1 MKHLFSAMALLAAV
15 ALPAQTVVKLSL
27 TQAQEYAV
35 KNAYNVQNQNLEV
48 QKTRK
53 IYQEQIARG
62 LPQIFAAG
70 DYTYNIERQAF
81 VAQTGDVL
89 GQLTIGAPYSLLGS
103 VNAEQLLFDGSYIVA
118 VMAGQVLQESAKNDL
133 SRSRAEIKEQVAK
146 AYHLVLISE
155 NTLDIIEENLKFL
168 NQSLTETSKLFESG
182 FVDKQDVDQLEL
194 LVSNLLNNRVY
205 AENQKEIA
213 RMLLKVTLGMPL
225 TEDVELTDD
234 VSSLMIFTES
244 GDNLLIERFELQ
256 NNLDYQGILIAERGT
271 FLNLRNEQWQIA
283 PKLKAFYNLN
293 YNINNI
299 NTNVFQGNEME
310 RLDIRWQ
317 ALGVRA
323 SIPIFTGGSRVAR
336 IQQTQIDLDQVM
348 VSKRQL
354 EDNLKLQ
361 HTQAKAEYEY
371 ALNSYM
377 TQRRNVEIAKKIR
390 DRTMTKYKNGLSTS
404 LELTQAE
411 NQYQDSIRALLNA
424 ANSVLDRKVSLEKIL
439 GKYNN

>member
-1 MKHLFSAMALLAAV
+1 
-15 ALPAQTVVKLSL
+15 
-27 TQAQEYAV
+27 
-35 KNAYNVQNQNLEV
+35 
-48 QKTRK
+48 
-53 IYQEQIARG
+53 
-62 LPQIFAAG
+62 
-70 DYTYNIERQAF
+70 
-81 VAQTGDVL
+81 
-89 GQLTIGAPYSLLGS
+89 
-103 VNAEQLLFDGSYIVA
+103 
-118 VMAGQVLQESAKNDL
+118 
-133 SRSRAEIKEQVAK
+133 
-146 AYHLVLISE
+146 VLISE
-155 NTLDIIEENLKFL
+155 NTLEIIEENLKFL

-182 FVDKQDVDQLEL
+182 FVDEQDVDQLEL

-256 NNLDYQGILIAERGT
+256 NNLDYQGILIAERGS

-299 NTNVFQGNEME
+299 NTNVFQGGDME

-361 HTQAKAEYEY
+361 HTQARAEYEY